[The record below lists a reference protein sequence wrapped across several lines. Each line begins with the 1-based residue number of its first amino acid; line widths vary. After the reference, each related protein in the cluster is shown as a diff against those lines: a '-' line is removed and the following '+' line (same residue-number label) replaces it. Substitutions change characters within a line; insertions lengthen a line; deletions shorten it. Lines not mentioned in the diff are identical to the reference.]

1 MAEID
6 YNEILLEAIDTI
18 VLQRISEVNFDKTIV
33 CTITDDTD
41 RANGHYVVTD
51 GSIKF
56 DAYAENT
63 YYMINDKVY
72 VQIPLN
78 DWSQKKTIIG
88 RYRSNEN
95 DTPTTYVPPLDKI
108 INITGNL
115 ISTRFSSGNAAANF
129 SGFFTDD
136 GKPFEGSSELIISR
150 KFLNLE
156 LQGFDVLGL
165 KANFKSTLDNYL
177 IKSGSYGLRVYLYA
191 KSINGGE
198 EIISLDLNSSKDM
211 FGNAYGYSEF
221 LTQQQAYKLN
231 TYELKK
237 LHLIDV
243 VLYQTGDF
251 QYVNE
256 QGLMVDVPVTQISED
271 DVLSNIFVENI
282 EVFLGYDITAV
293 PEDQVKIFST
303 SSEIYDPEDVN
314 TLEKHMNLV
323 WYHKDKNNRYLNF
336 TDGTFG
342 SLKDAK
348 DPNKQVYFIEWQHS
362 LNDGQWETLVSDSN
376 QAEIYITID
385 NLWAINEYRAII
397 YFAGGSYI
405 SNISTYKLKQGLTS
419 SSVNASL
426 NLALTVHNGRN
437 ALDAYPYYGADTA
450 LINPVESSVPRHIW
464 FSYESAIGRTFE
476 PDILSGATIQ
486 LLIPKISSMLDKPM
500 QEPARED
507 ANFYIYEKQLI
518 DSFTQEDKTFVYR
531 IKPHYN
537 PLFQNNTL
545 ILKVIDKNGYEYTTS
560 KTINFS
566 RNGNTGTD
574 YTLIISDKNGRLA
587 AFYSEE
593 DDGNLELVAQLYDAN
608 FNLIEDAIIEFDEN
622 YYSADDAIA
631 GYPVATAFTSINWLG
646 EQVTLQSKYPVS
658 FAAEDGYIYQGP
670 TTIVYD
676 SQGLHPIYYNGA
688 LGLFDKD
695 MNSLNPVW
703 DLEFYDQ
710 DGRLCPLEQGEE
722 TDYPRIK
729 DNNTIIAPS
738 MFLRDNLYNVVL
750 VAYSESIADGE
761 TLWRQPLIILSNN
774 YSSSIL
780 NNWDGQVQVSQEG
793 GYILSSAMAIGY
805 KEENAF
811 YGIVLGDVAT
821 IDNGNVAGL
830 FGYHEGEQSF
840 GFGIDGQSFIGKSG
854 HGRIEFDGNW
864 CQIRSATFDRGNKI
878 GSSFDLDDGNL
889 YLYGTD
895 HKNLFE
901 FDSNGLN
908 IKINNGLISA
918 QNFNLSAVSENN
930 NTLILNNCAIG
941 NDYQFFVG
949 KNGASYISL
958 DAKGNLTINVDSL
971 LIQNSAVPSFDDIDS
986 AVNDAVQDLDGNA
999 ILTAIN
1005 KGWKGISM
1013 IDGQFVLSADYV
1025 KTGELNADLITA
1037 GALTIKNGTDI
1048 ILSANTAGS
1057 VTIGGWKVG
1066 KGYLYTDAYNGYV
1079 GLYSDSPSITIA
1091 GQTKKDWRIVA
1102 GDTNTR
1108 NFGVDKNGA
1117 LYSTSGKIGGWTI
1130 GSNTLSSSGLTL
1142 GDSTQ
1147 DYSLQTSDTNLSNFL
1162 TSYTDVILSST
1173 GSTAALVSKSFT
1185 AKGKIL
1191 RIYNVQVIT
1200 IDNELVYYS
1209 DPTVSFSGTT
1219 ATVKSTLK
1227 DSGAHQAGI
1236 KVRVYYEYEYNT
1248 VTKPGFSIAANGEI
1262 NCRRIDFGPN
1272 WKFNYT
1278 HFQIEKGQE
1287 DYVYLGSEGITLE
1300 EQGSVAAAVAWTDI
1314 VKIGKGLSGW
1324 ALISGL
1330 GWVCFNSGI
1339 LVRTINKNT
1348 TWQEIINASY
1358 FKTGVTN
1365 KLSFH

>member
-51 GSIKF
+51 GSIQF

-63 YYMINDKVY
+63 YYTINDKVY

-88 RYRSNEN
+88 RYRSDEN
-95 DTPTTYVPPLDKI
+95 DTPTAYVPPLDKI

-115 ISTRFSSGNAAANF
+115 VSTRFASGNTAVNF
-129 SGFFTDD
+129 KGYFSD
-136 GKPFEGSSELIISR
+136 GKPVEGSSELILSR
-150 KFLNLE
+150 KSLNLE

-191 KSINGGE
+191 ESINGGE

-237 LHLIDV
+237 LHQIDV
-243 VLYQTGDF
+243 VLYQSGDF

-256 QGLMVDVPVTQISED
+256 QGLMVYVPVAQISED

-293 PEDQVKIFST
+293 PEDSVKIFST
-303 SSEIYDPEDVN
+303 SSEIYDPADVD

-342 SLKDAK
+342 SLEDAK

-362 LNDGQWETLVSDSN
+362 LNDGQWETLVSNSN
-376 QAEIYITID
+376 QTEIYITID

-397 YFAGGSYI
+397 YFAGGSYV

-426 NLALTVHNGRN
+426 NLALTVHNGKN

-450 LINPVESSVPRHIW
+450 LINPVESGVPRHIW
-464 FSYESAIGRTFE
+464 FSYESAIGRAFE
-476 PDILSGATIQ
+476 PDVLSGATIQ
-486 LLIPKISSMLDKPM
+486 LLIPKISSMLDKPI
-500 QEPARED
+500 QQPTSED

-608 FNLIEDAIIEFDEN
+608 FNLIEDAIIGFDKN
-622 YYSADDAIA
+622 YYSADDAIV

-658 FAAEDGYIYQGP
+658 YAAEDGYIYQGP

-688 LGLFDKD
+688 LGLFDKN

-710 DGRLCPLEQGEE
+710 DGKLCPLEQGEE

-738 MFLRDNLYNVVL
+738 MFLRHNPYNVVL
-750 VAYSESIADGE
+750 VAYSESIEDGE
-761 TLWRQPLIILSNN
+761 TLWRQPLIILLNN

-780 NNWDGQVQVSQEG
+780 NNWDGQIQVNQDDN
-793 GYILSSAMAIGY
+793 YILSSAIAAGY
-805 KEENAF
+805 KNNNAF
-811 YGIVLGDVAT
+811 YGIVLGDISTVDY
-821 IDNGNVAGL
+821 DNITGL
-830 FGYHEGEQSF
+830 FGYNNGEQSF
-840 GFGIDGQSFIGKSG
+840 GFDINGAGFIGKSDR
-854 HGRIEFDGNW
+854 GRIEFDGN
-864 CQIRSATFDRGNKI
+864 QSRIRSWDFDGGNKI
-878 GSSFDLDDGNL
+878 GSAFDLDDGNL

-941 NDYQFFVG
+941 NDYQFFIG

-1013 IDGQFVLSADYV
+1013 INNQFVLSADYIQ
-1025 KTGELNADLITA
+1025 TGKLNADLITA
-1037 GALTIKNGTDI
+1037 GAFIIKDSNNAT

-1066 KGYLYTDAYNGYV
+1066 KGYLYADTYGFV
-1079 GLYSDSPSITIA
+1079 GLYSDCPIRIA
-1091 GQTKKDWRIVA
+1091 VAGSAEKKDWRIVA
-1102 GDTNTR
+1102 GDENNR
-1108 NFGVDKNGA
+1108 NFGVDKNGH
-1117 LYSTSGKIGGWTI
+1117 LYCQNATISGHIKTGTFGTESSTIEKYKYVNQRITV
-1130 GSNTLSSSGLTL
+1130 SSSSEYATTKTVVLTYSKPIRFIAKIHFSPLPNFICLTGSISARIINTNQVEVTIPMKGDGSGQYGGELTVSCIVVDSSEQGAGVSIAGDGRFICRGSATL
-1142 GDSTQ
+1142 GSWTV
-1147 DYSLQTSDTNLSNFL
+1147 SNNYL
-1162 TSYTDVILSST
+1162 YNENVILSAQGVT
-1173 GSTAALVSKSFT
+1173 LQNIQDEILPVGTAYW
-1185 AKGKIL
+1185 GDI
-1191 RIYNVQVIT
+1191 
-1200 IDNELVYYS
+1200 
-1209 DPTVSFSGTT
+1209 
-1219 ATVKSTLK
+1219 
-1227 DSGAHQAGI
+1227 
-1236 KVRVYYEYEYNT
+1236 
-1248 VTKPGFSIAANGEI
+1248 
-1262 NCRRIDFGPN
+1262 
-1272 WKFNYT
+1272 
-1278 HFQIEKGQE
+1278 
-1287 DYVYLGSEGITLE
+1287 ITL
-1300 EQGSVAAAVAWTDI
+1300 GR
-1314 VKIGKGLSGW
+1314 GLT
-1324 ALISGL
+1324 
-1330 GWVCFNSGI
+1330 GWVRLSTDRYLLFENGVLTQTASSAPTSATNYQGTGI
-1339 LVRTINKNT
+1339 ANTILSLV
-1348 TWQEIINASY
+1348 
-1358 FKTGVTN
+1358 
-1365 KLSFH
+1365 